1 MKIVHCV
8 FSFGIGG
15 AETMLI
21 DILNEQSKTETVSL
35 VIVNHVYL
43 DFLLE
48 QINPAVRIFKLRRQ
62 KGSYSPV
69 PVLKLNW
76 LLYRLNP
83 DVIHVHSSALLR
95 IIALRAGRGLFLTVH
110 DLHIPL
116 EHAGRGT
123 QLIAISEAVKTDIQ
137 QRTGRVAMTIPN
149 GIPMDKIEK
158 RTRRASFVGKNMRIV
173 QVSRLDVEKK
183 GQDILIKAVAL
194 LKERGIENI
203 EVDFIGEGRSEPR
216 LRQLV
221 QEYCVGNQINFL
233 GLCDRQYIYSHL
245 KEYDLMCHPARYEG
259 FGLTVAEGIAA
270 MLPVLVSDEGGP
282 YEIIKY
288 GELGYAFRMEDVTD
302 CANQIEY
309 IYNNYD
315 KAMERA
321 GSAYTYVA
329 EQFSVRR
336 MVADYIKAYQN
347 P

>member
-62 KGSYSPV
+62 KGSYSPF

-76 LLYRLNP
+76 LLYQLNP

-95 IIALRAGRGLFLTVH
+95 IIAFHA
-110 DLHIPL
+110 LHIPL

-123 QLIAISEAVKTDIQ
+123 QLIAISEAVKADIQ
-137 QRTGRVAMTIPN
+137 QRTGRMAMTIPN

-288 GELGYAFRMEDVTD
+288 GEFGYAFRMEDVTD

-315 KAMERA
+315 KAMECA

>member
-1 MKIVHCV
+1 
-8 FSFGIGG
+8 
-15 AETMLI
+15 
-21 DILNEQSKTETVSL
+21 
-35 VIVNHVYL
+35 
-43 DFLLE
+43 
-48 QINPAVRIFKLRRQ
+48 
-62 KGSYSPV
+62 
-69 PVLKLNW
+69 
-76 LLYRLNP
+76 
-83 DVIHVHSSALLR
+83 
-95 IIALRAGRGLFLTVH
+95 
-110 DLHIPL
+110 
-116 EHAGRGT
+116 
-123 QLIAISEAVKTDIQ
+123 
-137 QRTGRVAMTIPN
+137 
-149 GIPMDKIEK
+149 
-158 RTRRASFVGKNMRIV
+158 MRIV

-221 QEYCVGNQINFL
+221 QEYCVVNQINFL

-315 KAMERA
+315 KAMERV

>member
-1 MKIVHCV
+1 V
-8 FSFGIGG
+8 GG
-15 AETMLI
+15 CCGFFLI
-21 DILNEQSKTETVSL
+21 TT
-35 VIVNHVYL
+35 
-43 DFLLE
+43 
-48 QINPAVRIFKLRRQ
+48 P
-62 KGSYSPV
+62 
-69 PVLKLNW
+69 
-76 LLYRLNP
+76 
-83 DVIHVHSSALLR
+83 
-95 IIALRAGRGLFLTVH
+95 

-123 QLIAISEAVKTDIQ
+123 QLIAISEAVKADIQ
-137 QRTGRVAMTIPN
+137 QRTGRMAMTIPN

-288 GELGYAFRMEDVTD
+288 GEFGYAFRMEDVTD

>member
-1 MKIVHCV
+1 MLETHKSKKSSNYRSLKKINRFISV
-8 FSFGIGG
+8 INKKEG
-15 AETMLI
+15 ASCIT
-21 DILNEQSKTETVSL
+21 T
-35 VIVNHVYL
+35 H
-43 DFLLE
+43 
-48 QINPAVRIFKLRRQ
+48 
-62 KGSYSPV
+62 
-69 PVLKLNW
+69 
-76 LLYRLNP
+76 
-83 DVIHVHSSALLR
+83 
-95 IIALRAGRGLFLTVH
+95 
-110 DLHIPL
+110 LHIPL

-123 QLIAISEAVKTDIQ
+123 QLIAISEAVKADIQ

>member
-62 KGSYSPV
+62 KGSYSPF

-76 LLYRLNP
+76 LLYQLNP

-95 IIALRAGRGLFLTVH
+95 IIALRAGRG
-110 DLHIPL
+110 
-116 EHAGRGT
+116 T
-123 QLIAISEAVKTDIQ
+123 QLIAISEAVKADIQ
-137 QRTGRVAMTIPN
+137 QRTGRMAMTIPN

-321 GSAYTYVA
+321 SSAYTYVA

>member
-95 IIALRAGRGLFLTVH
+95 IIALRAGRG
-110 DLHIPL
+110 
-116 EHAGRGT
+116 T
-123 QLIAISEAVKTDIQ
+123 QLIAISEAVKADIQ

>member
-1 MKIVHCV
+1 M
-8 FSFGIGG
+8 
-15 AETMLI
+15 
-21 DILNEQSKTETVSL
+21 
-35 VIVNHVYL
+35 
-43 DFLLE
+43 
-48 QINPAVRIFKLRRQ
+48 
-62 KGSYSPV
+62 
-69 PVLKLNW
+69 
-76 LLYRLNP
+76 
-83 DVIHVHSSALLR
+83 
-95 IIALRAGRGLFLTVH
+95 
-110 DLHIPL
+110 
-116 EHAGRGT
+116 
-123 QLIAISEAVKTDIQ
+123 
-137 QRTGRVAMTIPN
+137 AMTIPN

-288 GELGYAFRMEDVTD
+288 GEFGYAFRMEDVTD

>member
-1 MKIVHCV
+1 M
-8 FSFGIGG
+8 
-15 AETMLI
+15 
-21 DILNEQSKTETVSL
+21 
-35 VIVNHVYL
+35 
-43 DFLLE
+43 
-48 QINPAVRIFKLRRQ
+48 
-62 KGSYSPV
+62 
-69 PVLKLNW
+69 
-76 LLYRLNP
+76 YRLNP

-123 QLIAISEAVKTDIQ
+123 QLIAISEAVKADIQ